1 MASHHHYNH
10 HHHSHHQPPP
20 PPPPPPPTHCCC
32 TPSYTCCTPQQHDH
46 LVHIISSLIL
56 SQQHDHLVHN
66 NNNNLNPTQFH
77 HHPKS
82 QTLYHHNQNQN
93 HNLKHQSITISSLLN
108 RIESL
113 ESSLN
118 HQSYSLR
125 HSAARVIQTHFR
137 SFLVRRSRT
146 LRNLKQLASIKSSFI
161 SIRSSFST
169 HTHFDFPALSLKAV
183 NLLIQLD
190 SIQDRDTT
198 IVDGKRLI
206 SRDLVQFLDSIEEVA
221 AKKRIHYVKAVKSSR
236 TGQKVQRPRNSDGD
250 DAEKKKLLK
259 NLRGRVEKISK
270 LCEAYGDDEE
280 GLEAEDGVHNHGD
293 DYDDDDGVTD
303 VLIGRRDRNK
313 NGVFVKRQEIQPR
326 VKKSVR
332 FAENGNVCEVYSTRT
347 CESDGSSSN
356 DDRGE
361 VLENRKFVVVDV
373 VDSSQGVDDDE
384 EALVE
389 DSGGSTRSRD
399 DGDIVKEQHQEK
411 LLFSA
416 PLPLKMENRTDLKSK
431 GVKILS

>member
-10 HHHSHHQPPP
+10 HHHSHRQPT
-20 PPPPPPPTHCCC
+20 PPPPPPTHCCC

-66 NNNNLNPTQFH
+66 NNNLNPPTQF

-82 QTLYHHNQNQN
+82 QTLHHQNQN
-93 HNLKHQSITISSLLN
+93 HNLKHQSTISSLLN

-118 HQSYSLR
+118 HQSQSLR
-125 HSAARVIQTHFR
+125 HSAARVIQIHFR

-190 SIQDRDTT
+190 SIQDCDTM
-198 IVDGKRLI
+198 IVDGKR
-206 SRDLVQFLDSIEEVA
+206 
-221 AKKRIHYVKAVKSSR
+221 YVKAVKSSR
-236 TGQKVQRPRNSDGD
+236 TGQKVQRPRSSDGND
-250 DAEKKKLLK
+250 DEKKKLLK

-293 DYDDDDGVTD
+293 DYDNDDDGATN
-303 VLIGRRDRNK
+303 VLIRTRDRNK
-313 NGVFVKRQEIQPR
+313 NEVFVKRLEIQPR

-347 CESDGSSSN
+347 SESDGSSSN
-356 DDRGE
+356 DDQGE
-361 VLENRKFVVVDV
+361 VLENGKFVVVDV
-373 VDSSQGVDDDE
+373 VDSSQGVE
-384 EALVE
+384 E
-389 DSGGSTRSRD
+389 DSGGSTHSSD

>member
-10 HHHSHHQPPP
+10 HHHSHHQPPTP

-56 SQQHDHLVHN
+56 SQQQHDHLVH

-77 HHPKS
+77 HPKS
-82 QTLYHHNQNQN
+82 QTLH
-93 HNLKHQSITISSLLN
+93 HNLKHQSTTISSLLN

-118 HQSYSLR
+118 HQSQSLR

-190 SIQDRDTT
+190 SIQDCDAM
-198 IVDGKRLI
+198 IVDGKRSI

-221 AKKRIHYVKAVKSSR
+221 AKKRMHYVKAAKSSR
-236 TGQKVQRPRNSDGD
+236 SGKEVQRPRNSD
-250 DAEKKKLLK
+250 
-259 NLRGRVEKISK
+259 
-270 LCEAYGDDEE
+270 
-280 GLEAEDGVHNHGD
+280 
-293 DYDDDDGVTD
+293 
-303 VLIGRRDRNK
+303 
-313 NGVFVKRQEIQPR
+313 
-326 VKKSVR
+326 
-332 FAENGNVCEVYSTRT
+332 ENGNVCEVYSTRA

-361 VLENRKFVVVDV
+361 VLENRKYVVVDV
-373 VDSSQGVDDDE
+373 VDSSQGVEDDE

-389 DSGGSTRSRD
+389 DSEGSSRSSD
-399 DGDIVKEQHQEK
+399 DGDTVKEQYQEK

-416 PLPLKMENRTDLKSK
+416 PLPLKMENRTDSKSK

>member
-10 HHHSHHQPPP
+10 HHHSHHQPTPPLPP
-20 PPPPPPPTHCCC
+20 PPSTHCCC

-66 NNNNLNPTQFH
+66 NNNDNLNPPTQF

-82 QTLYHHNQNQN
+82 QTLHHQNQN
-93 HNLKHQSITISSLLN
+93 HNLKHQSTISSLLN

-118 HQSYSLR
+118 HQSQSLR

-161 SIRSSFST
+161 SIRSFFST

-190 SIQDRDTT
+190 SIQDCDTM
-198 IVDGKRLI
+198 IVDGKRSI
-206 SRDLVQFLDSIEEVA
+206 SKDLVQFLDSIEEVA
-221 AKKRIHYVKAVKSSR
+221 AKKRICYVKAVKNSR
-236 TGQKVQRPRNSDGD
+236 TGQKVQRQRNSNGD
-250 DAEKKKLLK
+250 DDEKKKLLK

-293 DYDDDDGVTD
+293 DYGVTD
-303 VLIGRRDRNK
+303 TLISRRDRNK

-347 CESDGSSSN
+347 SESDGSSSN
-356 DDRGE
+356 DDQGE
-361 VLENRKFVVVDV
+361 VLENGKFVVVDV
-373 VDSSQGVDDDE
+373 VDSSQGVE
-384 EALVE
+384 E
-389 DSGGSTRSRD
+389 DSGGSTHSSD